1 VHLVTMKF
9 RSSGATNR
17 DLFRK
22 YIPLVAVVPATSI
35 GALAS
40 TVIAP
45 GIIGQTIAICCGIWM
60 VVFPIYWCQVIER
73 QPIDF
78 NLTNSGS
85 GLGVGILLGVGM
97 FGLILGSY
105 EAIGKYWL
113 DLADIRARVDRLQM
127 NVPLMVFGFG
137 TFQTLV
143 NSFIEEYI
151 WRWFVFQ
158 KCELIVGNR
167 VAVWLSAL
175 FFTLHHIILLIAY
188 CNDLKLLVTGSIAVF
203 LAGVIWARC
212 FAIYRSLLP
221 VYLSHLAADLALQI
235 ISWQV
240 LLG

>member
-1 VHLVTMKF
+1 MKSQLP
-9 RSSGATNR
+9 RPNCDINR
-17 DLFRK
+17 ACA
-22 YIPLVAVVPATSI
+22 PLVAIVPATSI
-35 GALAS
+35 GAIAS
-40 TVIAP
+40 TFIAP
-45 GIIGQTIAICCGIWM
+45 GIVGQTIAICCGVWM
-60 VVFPIYWCQVIER
+60 VIFPIYWHRIVER
-73 QPIDF
+73 QPLDF
-78 NLTNSGS
+78 KLMNSN
-85 GLGVGILLGVGM
+85 GLWVGIILGVGM

-105 EAIGKYWL
+105 YAIGRSWL
-113 DLADIRARVDRLQM
+113 DLPDLRARVDRMQM

-143 NSFIEEYI
+143 NSFIEEYV

-158 KCELIVGNR
+158 KCELVIGKR
-167 VAVWLSAL
+167 GAVWLSAS
-175 FFTLHHIILLIAY
+175 FFTLHHLILLLAY
-188 CNDLKLLVTGSIAVF
+188 CNDLKLVMIGSIAVF

>member
-1 VHLVTMKF
+1 MKS
-9 RSSGATNR
+9 RSSGATNHQ
-17 DLFRK
+17 LFHK

-45 GIIGQTIAICCGIWM
+45 GIFGQAIAICCGIWM
-60 VVFPIYWCQVIER
+60 VIFPSYWRRVVER
-73 QPIDF
+73 QPLDF
-78 NLTNSGS
+78 NLTKSGS
-85 GLGVGILLGVGM
+85 GLGVGIMLGLVM
-97 FGLILGSY
+97 FGVILGSY
-105 EAIGKYWL
+105 YAIGRYSL
-113 DLADIRARVDRLQM
+113 DLVDIRARVDRMQM

-137 TFQTLV
+137 TFQTLI
-143 NSFIEEYI
+143 NSFIEEYV

-158 KCELIVGNR
+158 KCELAVGKR

-175 FFTLHHIILLIAY
+175 FFTLHHVILLLAY
-188 CNDLKLLVTGSIAVF
+188 CNDLKLVAIGSLAVF
-203 LAGVIWARC
+203 LAGAIWARC

-221 VYLSHLAADLALQI
+221 CYISHLAADLALQI

>member
-1 VHLVTMKF
+1 MKSQLS
-9 RSSGATNR
+9 RATHQDKIR
-17 DLFRK
+17 P
-22 YIPLVAVVPATSI
+22 YIPLIAIVPATSI

-40 TVIAP
+40 TFIAP
-45 GIIGQTIAICCGIWM
+45 GIVGQSIAICCGIWM
-60 VVFPIYWCQVIER
+60 VIFPIYWRRFVER
-73 QPIDF
+73 QPLDF
-78 NLTNSGS
+78 NLTKSGS
-85 GLGVGILLGVGM
+85 GLWVGIILGLAM
-97 FGLILGSY
+97 FGIILGSY
-105 EAIGKYWL
+105 YAIGRHWL
-113 DLADIRARVDRLQM
+113 DLADIRARVDRMQM

-143 NSFIEEYI
+143 NSFIEEYV

-158 KCELIVGNR
+158 RCEVIAGKQ

-175 FFTLHHIILLIAY
+175 FFTLHHIVLLLAY
-188 CNDLKLLVTGSIAVF
+188 CNDLKLVAIGSIAVF